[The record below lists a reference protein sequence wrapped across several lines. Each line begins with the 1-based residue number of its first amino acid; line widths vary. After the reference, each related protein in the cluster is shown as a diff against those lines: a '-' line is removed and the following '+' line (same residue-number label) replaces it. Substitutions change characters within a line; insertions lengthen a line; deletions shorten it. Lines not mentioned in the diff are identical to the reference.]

1 MKAPFLRT
9 PYNYDTNAASNESS
23 LVCLEPTKAQQHF
36 KDECDINYVL
46 KNFGIEALSTTQLTP
61 RYGDFSDVVDYH
73 SALNAVIA
81 AEDEFMALPAN
92 IRTRFDNDPAKLID
106 FLGNDA
112 NRQEAE
118 SLGLVSKSEP
128 VPVGLLDP
136 TGTGDTKTTKTQKTE
151 DEK

>member
-9 PYNYDTNAASNESS
+9 PYNYDTDAATNESG
-23 LVCLEPTKAQQHF
+23 LVCLEPTLAQQHF

-46 KNFGIEALSTTQLTP
+46 RNFGIDALAVNPLQP
-61 RYGDFSDVVDYH
+61 RYGDFTDVVDYH

-92 IRTRFDNDPAKLID
+92 IRTRFDNDPSKLID
-106 FLGNDA
+106 FMENPA
-112 NRQEAE
+112 NLAEAQ
-118 SLGLVSKSEP
+118 SLGLVTKSEP

-136 TGTGDTKTTKTQKTE
+136 TGTGDTKTTKTQISE
-151 DEK
+151 E

>member
-9 PYNYDTNAASNESS
+9 ENNYDTNAASDEGA
-23 LVCLEPTKAQQHF
+23 LVCLEPTLAQQHF
-36 KDECDINYVL
+36 KDECDINYIL
-46 KNFGIEALSTTQLTP
+46 KTFGVEGLAVNPLQP
-61 RYGDFSDVVDYH
+61 RYGDFTDVVDYH

-106 FLGNDA
+106 FLENDA
-112 NRQEAE
+112 NRTEAE
-118 SLGLVSKSEP
+118 NLGLVVKSEA

-136 TGTGDTKTTKTQKTE
+136 TGTGDTKTTKTQKSE
-151 DEK
+151 D